1 METLDRKKELRK
13 LLLAARNALDGSERA
28 AMDARLAE
36 NVVALP
42 EYEAASVLLP
52 YLSFGTEVDTR
63 AIIRRAWADGKTVA
77 LPRCIP
83 GTREMA
89 WYRTESFEGL
99 VKSKLGV
106 EEPPEDPAREVD
118 PCALAPD
125 EALVLV
131 PGFAFDARGYRLGYG
146 GGFYD
151 VFLSRYAGN
160 AAGLC
165 REIFFDAHELVIG
178 EFDLPVHLVVTDERI
193 VRM

>member
-1 METLDRKKELRK
+1 METTEQKKALRK
-13 LLLAARNALDGSERA
+13 ELLAARNALDTGKRI

-36 NVVALP
+36 NVAELL
-42 EYEAASVLLP
+42 EYASARVLLP

-63 AIIRRAWADGKTVA
+63 AIICQAWADGKLVA

-89 WYRTESFEGL
+89 WYRVDSLDGL

-106 EEPPEDPAREVD
+106 EEPPENPALEID

-165 REIFFDAHELVIG
+165 REVFFDKHELTLG
-178 EFDLPVHLVVTDERI
+178 EFDLPVRIVVTDERI
-193 VRM
+193 VRA

>member
-1 METLDRKKELRK
+1 METTEQKKELRK
-13 LLLAARNALDGSERA
+13 QLLAARNALDTAERTE
-28 AMDARLAE
+28 MDAQLAK

-42 EYEAASVLLP
+42 EYAMADVLLP
-52 YLSFGTEVDTR
+52 YLSFGTEVDTH

-89 WYRTESFEGL
+89 WYRVDSFDGL

-106 EEPPEDPAREVD
+106 EEPPEDPAREID
-118 PCALAPD
+118 PLALEPGK
-125 EALVLV
+125 ALVLV

-151 VFLSRYAGN
+151 VFLSRYTGN
-160 AAGLC
+160 AVGLC
-165 REIFFDAHELVIG
+165 REVFFDACELTIG
-178 EFDLPVHLVVTDERI
+178 EFDLPVRIVATDKRI
-193 VRM
+193 VRV

>member
-1 METLDRKKELRK
+1 MGTDEQKKALRK
-13 LLLAARNALDGSERA
+13 QLLAARNAIEAGARA
-28 AMDARLAE
+28 AMDARLEE
-36 NVVALP
+36 NLAAMP
-42 EYEAASVLLP
+42 EYAQARVLLP

-63 AIIRRAWADGKTVA
+63 AIIVRTWADGKTVA

-89 WYRTESFEGL
+89 WYRVDSLDHL

-118 PCALAPD
+118 PCALAPG

-131 PGFAFDARGYRLGYG
+131 PGFTFDARGYRLGYG

-160 AAGLC
+160 AVGLC
-165 REIFFDAHELVIG
+165 REIFFDKHELAVG
-178 EFDLPVHLVVTDERI
+178 EFDLPVRLVATDERI
-193 VRM
+193 VRL

>member
-1 METLDRKKELRK
+1 MDVNEQKKALRK
-13 LLLAARNALDGSERA
+13 ELLAARNALNTGERI

-36 NVVALP
+36 NVAGLP
-42 EYEAASVLLP
+42 EYETARVLLP

-63 AIIRRAWADGKTVA
+63 AIICQAWADGKIVA

-89 WYRTESFEGL
+89 WYRVDSLDGL

-106 EEPPEDPAREVD
+106 EEPPENPAWEIDPY
-118 PCALAPD
+118 ALAPD

-131 PGFAFDARGYRLGYG
+131 PGFTFDARGYRLGYG

-151 VFLSRYAGN
+151 VFLSRYNGK

-165 REIFFDAHELVIG
+165 RDPFFDKYTLTLG
-178 EFDLPVHLVVTDERI
+178 EFDLPVPLVITNTRI
-193 VRM
+193 VRA